1 MHDRVSRDQ
10 SRKPSQ
16 LIRLGILT
24 PIAVVMAALFVL
36 PLLWML
42 ASAVRPPEDILR
54 YLSPLSLQV
63 LLPTNYSTES
73 VRSLLRGPFPRAVMN
88 SLIVSAT
95 TVIAG
100 LVVCAMAA
108 FGLSVLRFRLRGALF
123 AVVVVSFLVPFD
135 AIAIPLASLF
145 RTWHLQNSYAGLV
158 LPGIGN
164 GLAIFLL
171 RQFFLGVPGELR
183 EAALVDGA
191 GWWTIFWSIYLRLS
205 GPALVSAGLI
215 LFVFQWQ
222 AYLWPLLIVSNQR
235 LDVASVALAKYLGQ
249 FDFDF
254 GQLFAGATIVAI
266 IPMFLLLPLQ
276 RFFTRSIARA
286 GMRD

>member
-1 MHDRVSRDQ
+1 MGEPVNRIQPGEPSR
-10 SRKPSQ
+10 
-16 LIRLGILT
+16 LVRLVVLT
-24 PIAVVMAALFVL
+24 PLAALMAALFVT

-42 ASAVRPPEDILR
+42 ASAVRPPQDILR
-54 YLSPLSLQV
+54 YLSPLSIQV
-63 LLPTNYSTES
+63 LIPAAYSSES
-73 VRSLLRGPFPRAVMN
+73 FQALLSGPFPRAVAN
-88 SLIVSAT
+88 SLLVSGA
-95 TVIAG
+95 TVIVG
-100 LVVCAMAA
+100 LLICSMAA
-108 FGLSVLRFRLRGALF
+108 FGLSVLRFRSQAALF

-145 RTWHLQNSYAGLV
+145 RSWHLQNSYVGLV

-171 RQFFLGVPGELR
+171 RQFFLGIPWELR

-191 GWWTIFWSIYLRLS
+191 GWWSIYWSIYLRLS
-205 GPALVSAGLI
+205 RPALVSAGLI

-254 GQLFAGATIVAI
+254 GQVFAGAVIVTI
-266 IPMFLLLPLQ
+266 IPMLLLVPLQ
-276 RFFTRSIARA
+276 RFFTPSIARA
-286 GMRD
+286 GIKD

>member
-1 MHDRVSRDQ
+1 MSRVQ
-10 SRKPSQ
+10 SQEPSK
-16 LIRLGILT
+16 LIRYAVLT
-24 PIAVVMAALFVL
+24 PLAMLVAALFVL

-42 ASAVRPPEDILR
+42 ASAVRPPRDILR
-54 YLSPLSLQV
+54 YLSPLSLRV
-63 LLPTNYSTES
+63 IVPTDYSTES
-73 VRSLLRGPFPRAVMN
+73 FRALLDGPFPRAVAN
-88 SLIVSAT
+88 SLIVSGV
-95 TVIAG
+95 TVVAG
-100 LVVCAMAA
+100 LVVCSMAA
-108 FGLSVLRFRLRGALF
+108 FGLSVLRFRLRGVLF

-145 RTWHLQNSYAGLV
+145 RTWNLQNSYAGLV

-171 RQFFLGVPGELR
+171 RQFFLGIPWELR

-191 GWWTIFWSIYLRLS
+191 SWWRIFWSIYLRLS

-254 GQLFAGATIVAI
+254 GQLFAGAVIVAI
-266 IPMFLLLPLQ
+266 IPMLILLPLQ
-276 RFFTRSIARA
+276 RFFAPSIARA
-286 GMRD
+286 GIKD

>member
-1 MHDRVSRDQ
+1 MSRAQ
-10 SRKPSQ
+10 SREPSRF
-16 LIRLGILT
+16 IRLGVLT
-24 PIAVVMAALFVL
+24 PLAVVVAALFVL

-42 ASAVRPPEDILR
+42 ASAVRPHEDILR
-54 YLSPLSLQV
+54 FLSPISIQV
-63 LLPTNYSTES
+63 LLPTDYSSES
-73 VRSLLRGPFPRAVMN
+73 FLSLLRGPFPRAILN
-88 SLIVSAT
+88 SLVVSAA
-95 TVIAG
+95 TVIGG
-100 LVVCAMAA
+100 LAICAMAA

-123 AVVVVSFLVPFD
+123 AVVVISFLVPFD

-145 RTWHLQNSYAGLV
+145 RVWHLQNSYAGLV

-191 GWWTIFWSIYLRLS
+191 SWWAIFWSIYLRLS

-222 AYLWPLLIVSNQR
+222 AYLWPLLIVSDQR

-254 GQLFAGATIVAI
+254 GQLFAGATIVAFIPI
-266 IPMFLLLPLQ
+266 IILLPLQ
-276 RFFTRSIARA
+276 RFFTQSIARA
-286 GMRD
+286 GIRD

>member
-1 MHDRVSRDQ
+1 MV
-10 SRKPSQ
+10 
-16 LIRLGILT
+16 RLVVLT
-24 PIAVVMAALFVL
+24 PLAALMAALFVT

-42 ASAVRPPEDILR
+42 ASAVRPPQDILR
-54 YLSPLSLQV
+54 YLSPLSIQV
-63 LLPTNYSTES
+63 LIPAAYSSES
-73 VRSLLRGPFPRAVMN
+73 FQALLSGPFPRAVAN
-88 SLIVSAT
+88 SLLVSGA
-95 TVIAG
+95 TVIVG
-100 LVVCAMAA
+100 LLICSMAA
-108 FGLSVLRFRLRGALF
+108 FGLSVLRFRSQAALF

-145 RTWHLQNSYAGLV
+145 RSWHLQNSYVGLV

-171 RQFFLGVPGELR
+171 RQFFLGIPWELR

-191 GWWTIFWSIYLRLS
+191 GWWSIYWSIYLRLS
-205 GPALVSAGLI
+205 RPALVSAGLI

-254 GQLFAGATIVAI
+254 GQVFAGAVIVTI
-266 IPMFLLLPLQ
+266 IPMLLLVPLQ
-276 RFFTRSIARA
+276 RFFTPSIARA
-286 GMRD
+286 GIKD